1 MQKELRARVHALC
14 SAPRAIKKGSR
25 RVNEGFYTPHFLTFC
40 GIVLPAARVRTRAQ
54 LFLHPSPA
62 AERCASRESSKC
74 ENAAVLSLMQ

>member
-14 SAPRAIKKGSR
+14 STARYEKKARR
-25 RVNEGFYTPHFLTFC
+25 RVNEGFYTRIFVTFC

-54 LFLHPSPA
+54 LLLHPSPA